1 MLEHENL
8 FHRSLGETSEIVN
21 KVSNFYKIFSNII
34 NNKNIN
40 NNVLK
45 ILNKVNVLYYE
56 FETDIGYLDFVLK
69 NNKNTK
75 TSINYGIN
83 NLGEKQSEA

>member
-34 NNKNIN
+34 NNKY
-40 NNVLK
+40 K
-45 ILNKVNVLYYE
+45 
-56 FETDIGYLDFVLK
+56 
-69 NNKNTK
+69 
-75 TSINYGIN
+75 
-83 NLGEKQSEA
+83 